1 MTTQPPPPP
10 SGNFGNFG
18 GPAGG
23 PPPGGPGGY
32 SYGQAPMGPVNNNM
46 VMAILT
52 TLFCCLPFGIAAIVN
67 ASQVNKKLAMGDYNG
82 AVQSAKQAKTWSTV
96 ALVVGLIGG
105 VLYVLIMAIGGAAS
119 SGY

>member
-1 MTTQPPPPP
+1 MNTQPPPPP

-52 TLFCCLPFGIAAIVN
+52 TLFCCLPFGIVAIVN

-82 AVQSAKQAKTWSTV
+82 AVLAAKQAKTWSTV
-96 ALVVGLIGG
+96 ALVVGLIVG
-105 VLYVLIMAIGGAAS
+105 VLYVLIMALAGAAS